1 MKKSILIVALAC
13 AMVFSFAA
21 VAAADHS
28 PQFYFNFQAEDGVVQ
43 SPAFKLVFP
52 ASFDV
57 TFTIDNG
64 SWADGTASPHSNY
77 SQNTAKCGVCHSVHR
92 APTTGTAST
101 ATPTVSSRYTLS
113 EWAAGSSDTQ
123 LLLKSSANGACSYC
137 HISSGPTKMYGG
149 DATLALFGESENSWN
164 EFYGHTTGCTSCHA
178 VHGAK
183 TFGGGAAAYILKYE
197 GIKKLSAVPLVVQ
210 PEVYTNSPLYA
221 SWDDMIAG
229 IVKPDALTAGVTAKD
244 AAVTAQCS
252 TCHANYS
259 PKSNQVI
266 NPTYTNPN
274 LFQPASWALANGSS
288 ARIELTSTVTSL
300 PGVPGITY
308 TSATSSAGSLIMS
321 YRNHPMTAANAVF
334 SGAGASAGV
343 KGLIPVSGT
352 AAYTC
357 TSCHNADRIIED
369 TNGATF
375 GGEYLISSFPHYTP
389 GYYKFM
395 KALDQTQ
402 FDTPATLAELNLG
415 REGFFNSGFGT
426 ARPGKPAVMND
437 GYCTKCHTTV
447 GIDY

>member
-21 VAAADHS
+21 IAAADHS
-28 PQFYFNFQAEDGVVQ
+28 PQFYFNFQQKDGVVQ

-64 SWADGTASPHSNY
+64 SFALGTATPHANY

-101 ATPTVSSRYTLS
+101 ASPTVSSRYTLDGYT
-113 EWAAGSSDTQ
+113 AGAGTQ

-149 DATLALFGESENSWN
+149 DATLALFGSGENSWN

-183 TFGGGAAAYILKYE
+183 TFGGGASAWILKYE
-197 GIKKLSAVPLVVQ
+197 GIKKLGSVPLVVQ
-210 PEVYTNSPLYA
+210 PEVYADSPLYA
-221 SWDDMIAG
+221 TYADMIAG
-229 IVKPDALTAGVTAKD
+229 VVKPAALAAGVTAKD

-259 PKSNQVI
+259 PASNQVI
-266 NPTYTNPN
+266 NPNYTNPN
-274 LFQPASWALANGSS
+274 LFQPASWASANGTTTP
-288 ARIELTSTVTSL
+288 IILGTSTTL

-308 TSATSSAGSLIMS
+308 TSATAAAGSLIMS
-321 YRNHPMTAANAVF
+321 YHNHPMTAANAVF
-334 SGAGASAGV
+334 SGDGASAGV

-352 AAYTC
+352 SSYTC

-395 KALDQTQ
+395 KAQDQTQ

-437 GYCTKCHTTV
+437 GYCVKCHTTV
-447 GIDY
+447 GTAY